1 MLCQYLLRQS
11 AKRSTVLSISVATMS
26 TTTKPL
32 HKPMPSALTFDRHAK
47 CSTTKARASTLR
59 LPHGEV
65 SLPIFMPVATQASL
79 KGLTYDQLRETG
91 CMLCLNNTYH
101 LGLKPG
107 QAVLDAVGGAHKLQN
122 WDRNLL
128 TDSGGFQMVSLL
140 ELATVTEE
148 GVRFLSPH
156 DGSPMLLT
164 PEHSISLQNSIG
176 SDIIMQLDDVIATTS
191 PDHARIKEAMDRSV
205 RWLDRCIEEHK
216 YPERQNLFCII
227 QGGLDLELRK
237 QCCEEMVARDTP
249 GIAIGG
255 LSGGEAKE
263 EFCKVVDTC
272 TDVLPENKPR
282 YVMGVGYPE
291 DIVVAVA
298 LGADMFDCV
307 WPTRTAR
314 FGDAIVSSGTLKLS
328 NRRFADD
335 FRPVEE
341 GCTCACCRPTDQGGL
356 GLTRAYMHHI
366 TAKET
371 VGAHLLTIHNV
382 HYMLNMMKNIRQAI
396 LDDQYPTYLRK
407 FFSNIYGGDK
417 TKFPEWAVGALRGVG
432 VDLLADS

>member
-1 MLCQYLLRQS
+1 
-11 AKRSTVLSISVATMS
+11 MS
-26 TTTKPL
+26 TAPR
-32 HKPMPSALTFDRHAK
+32 KPMPSALKLDLHAK
-47 CSTTKARASTLR
+47 CSTTKARASTLH
-59 LPHGEV
+59 LPHGDV
-65 SLPIFMPVATQASL
+65 PLPIFMPVATQASL
-79 KGLTYDQLRETG
+79 KGLTYDQLKQTG

-107 QAVLDAVGGAHKLQN
+107 QAVLDEVGGAHKLQG
-122 WDRNLL
+122 WDRNIL

-140 ELATVTEE
+140 KLANVTEE

-191 PDHARIKEAMDRSV
+191 PDHDRIREAMERSV
-205 RWLDRCIEEHK
+205 RWLDRCIDAHK

-237 QCCEEMVARDTP
+237 RCCEEMVARDTP

-263 EFCKVVDTC
+263 SFCEVVDTC
-272 TDVLPENKPR
+272 TGLLPEEKPR

-291 DIVVAVA
+291 DLIVGVA

-314 FGDAIVSSGTLKLS
+314 FGNAVVSTGTLNLRHHS
-328 NRRFADD
+328 FAQD
-335 FRPVEE
+335 FGPVEE
-341 GCTCACCRPTDQGGL
+341 GCTCTICRPKEQGGL
-356 GLTRAYMHHI
+356 GITRAYLHHLA
-366 TAKET
+366 AKET

-382 HYMLNMMKNIRQAI
+382 HYLLALMGAAREAI
-396 LDDQYPTYLRK
+396 LEDQFPAFLHRFFGKLYGSKSEYP
-407 FFSNIYGGDK
+407 
-417 TKFPEWAVGALRGVG
+417 PWVVGALRGVG
-432 VDLLADS
+432 VDLMEDL